1 MRRVAVIGPSCSGKT
16 TTARGLA
23 AILGVPH
30 IELDG
35 LHFGPNWAEASPE
48 LLQERVRAALD
59 AASDGWV
66 VDGNYFGKLGPLVL
80 DRADSVVLLDV
91 PHRTALGRVLR
102 RTWSRL
108 ITREELWQSGNRER
122 LRDTFGRESI
132 VAYVLTQ
139 HRGFEQRWTERLEG
153 RNVIRVT
160 DAEAWLQSIQATESM
175 SGNSNGR
182 ERQKTPP
189 FAET

>member
-1 MRRVAVIGPSCSGKT
+1 MRRVSVIGPSCSGKT
-16 TTARGLA
+16 MTARRLA

-35 LHFGPNWAEASPE
+35 LHYGPNWAEASAE
-48 LLQERVRAALD
+48 LMQERVCAALD
-59 AASDGWV
+59 AAPDGWV
-66 VDGNYFGKLGPLVL
+66 ADGNYFGKLGPLVL
-80 DRADSVVLLDV
+80 DRADTIVWTDV
-91 PHRTALGRVLR
+91 PHRTAIRRVLR

-132 VAYVLTQ
+132 VAYVLTR
-139 HRGFEQRWTERLEG
+139 HRGFEARWTPRLDG
-153 RNVIRVT
+153 RNVIRIT
-160 DAEAWLQSIQATESM
+160 DVGGWLQSIQPTESM
-175 SGNSNGR
+175 SGSSNGR

-189 FAET
+189 FVET